1 MRKTFLIIIL
11 SLSLNYLHAQITSIS
26 MSVEDLKD
34 APFKFKGTRAM
45 MVDRIDDA
53 SSKNIFVF
61 SKVKSGSNPDTL
73 YAEKFTKINDIWK
86 LTQQKTITYK
96 GVISI
101 WGARKT
107 FADADKDKQ
116 VDALFIYSFHDASMK
131 TQLAVNLLL
140 MYKGE
145 SYTISE
151 TPDKKNTFSSNYTS
165 LPENLKT
172 YVKEYWEKLD
182 KWK

>member
-1 MRKTFLIIIL
+1 MKKTALIIIL

-26 MSVEDLKD
+26 MSVDDLKD

-73 YAEKFTKINDIWK
+73 YAEKFTKINEVWK
-86 LTQQKTITYK
+86 LVQQNAITYK
-96 GVISI
+96 GIISI
-101 WGARKT
+101 WGARKA
-107 FADADKDKQ
+107 FGDADKDKQ
-116 VDALFIYSFHDASMK
+116 VDALFIYSFHDTDMK
-131 TQLAVNLLL
+131 NQLSVSLLL
-140 MYKGE
+140 MHKGE
-145 SYTISE
+145 SYTITE
-151 TPDKKNTFSSNYTS
+151 TPDKKNTFSANYVS
-165 LPENLKT
+165 LPESLKT
-172 YVKEYWEKLD
+172 YVKEYWDKLD